1 MRQDTKDTKDTDNIK
16 QGKMM
21 YMASLSKWLIGL
33 LYITVYSIFTVRY
46 HWDDLDLSDGP
57 LDMVNKQLLQMQS
70 PGTLQLV
77 KLLCVVRPCL

>member
-1 MRQDTKDTKDTDNIK
+1 MVNGNATWQVYQVVDWSN
-16 QGKMM
+16 
-21 YMASLSKWLIGL
+21 
-33 LYITVYSIFTVRY
+33 LYTVYSIFTVQY

>member
-1 MRQDTKDTKDTDNIK
+1 MLLGKSIK
-16 QGKMM
+16 VVDW
-21 YMASLSKWLIGL
+21 SN
-33 LYITVYSIFTVRY
+33 LYTVYSIFTVRCY
-46 HWDDLDLSDGP
+46 WDDLDLSDGL